1 MNIKLITDSACDLS
15 IDFIKENDIDV
26 ASLMVNLNGEF
37 IPDDLGQTL
46 NHEDFFKL
54 VKEGAMPST
63 TQVNVGTFHKMFTKY
78 VEKGNY
84 ILYIG
89 LSSALSGTVS
99 SAITARNMVLEEHP
113 DANIYVLDS
122 LSVSVGEG
130 LLVYK
135 AVEMIKNN
143 VPIEEIIDYLES
155 IKRKVIHAITVDD
168 LNHLKRGG
176 RISGAVAAV
185 GGLLGIKPTLKIDDE
200 GRVLSA
206 EKFKGRK
213 KALKSLVQQIKT
225 NGENIEDQIIF
236 ICQADCIEDALE
248 VKKMILEEYKYKVRD
263 IIITSI
269 GAVIGTHGGPG
280 TLGVVFIGKER

>member
-15 IDFIKENDIDV
+15 IDYIKENNIDV

-46 NHEDFFKL
+46 SHKDFYKA

-63 TQVNVGTFHKMFTKY
+63 TQVNVGTFYDMFTKY
-78 VEKGNY
+78 VEKGDA

-99 SAITARNMVLEEHP
+99 SATTAREMVLEEHP
-113 DANIYVLDS
+113 DAIIHVVDS

-130 LLVYK
+130 ALIYK

-143 VPIEEIIDYLES
+143 RTLEDIVNYLES

-200 GRVLSA
+200 GKVVA
-206 EKFKGRK
+206 GEKVKGRK
-213 KALKSLVQQIKT
+213 KALKSLVNQIGTK
-225 NGENIEDQIIF
+225 GDNIEEQAIF
-236 ICQADCIEDALE
+236 ICNADSLEDALQ
-248 VKKMILEEYKYKVRD
+248 VKTMILEEYNVKDVV
-263 IIITSI
+263 ITSI

-280 TLGVVFIGKER
+280 TIGVVFIGKER

>member
-15 IDFIKENDIDV
+15 IDYINKNNIDV

-46 NHEDFFKL
+46 KHEDFYKR

-63 TQVNVGTFHKMFTKY
+63 TQVNVGTFHDMFMKY
-78 VEKGNY
+78 VNEGKA

-89 LSSALSGTVS
+89 ISSALSGTVS
-99 SAITARNMVLEEHP
+99 SAITARNMILEEYP
-113 DANIYVLDS
+113 EANIYVVDS
-122 LSVSVGEG
+122 LSVSGGQGV
-130 LLVYK
+130 LIYK

-143 VPIEEIIDYLES
+143 VPVEKIVDYLES

-185 GGLLGIKPTLKIDDE
+185 GGILGIKPTLKIDNE
-200 GRVLSA
+200 GRAVA
-206 EKFKGRK
+206 GEKLKGRK
-213 KALKSLVQQIKT
+213 KALKSLVQQMKT
-225 NGENIEDQIIF
+225 NGDNIEDQTIF
-236 ICQADCIEDALE
+236 ICNADCLDDALE
-248 VKKMILEEYKYKVRD
+248 VKRMIVEEYKVKD
-263 IIITSI
+263 IVITSI

-280 TLGVVFIGKER
+280 TLGLVFIGKER

>member
-26 ASLMVNLNGEF
+26 VSLMVNLNGEF

-63 TQVNVGTFHKMFTKY
+63 TQVNVGTFHEMFTKY
-78 VEKGNY
+78 VVEGNY

-130 LLVYK
+130 VLVYK

-200 GRVLSA
+200 GRVVPT
-206 EKFKGRK
+206 EKIKGRK

-225 NGENIEDQIIF
+225 NGENIEDQNIF
-236 ICQADCIEDALE
+236 ICHADCIEDALE
-248 VKKMILEEYKYKVRD
+248 VKRMILEEYKVKD

-280 TLGVVFIGKER
+280 TLGVVFIGEKR

>member
-46 NHEDFFKL
+46 KHEDFFKA
-54 VKEGAMPST
+54 VREGAMPST
-63 TQVNVGTFHKMFTKY
+63 TQVNVGTFHEMFEKY
-78 VEKGNY
+78 AKEGKT

-89 LSSALSGTVS
+89 LSSVLSGTVS
-99 SAITARNMVLEEHP
+99 SAVTARKMILEEYP
-113 DANIYVLDS
+113 EANINIVDS

-130 LLVYK
+130 LLIYK

-143 VPIEEIIDYLES
+143 NTIEEIVNYLES
-155 IKRKVIHAITVDD
+155 IKRKVIHGITVDD

-176 RISGAVAAV
+176 RISGAVAVV
-185 GGLLGIKPTLKIDDE
+185 GGLLGIKPTLKIDNE
-200 GRVLSA
+200 GGVVPS
-206 EKFKGRK
+206 EKLKGRK
-213 KALKSLVQQIKT
+213 KALKYLVNLIKEK
-225 NGENIEDQIIF
+225 GENIEDQTIF
-236 ICQADCIEDALE
+236 LCHADCLEDVLS
-248 VKKMILEEYKYKVRD
+248 VKEMILNEYNVKDV
-263 IIITSI
+263 IINSI

-280 TLGVVFIGKER
+280 TIGVVFLGNER

>member
-15 IDFIKENDIDV
+15 IDYINENNIDV

-46 NHEDFFKL
+46 KHEDFYKR

-63 TQVNVGTFHKMFTKY
+63 TQVNVGTFHDMFMKY
-78 VEKGNY
+78 VNEGKA

-89 LSSALSGTVS
+89 ISSALSGTVS
-99 SAITARNMVLEEHP
+99 SAITARNIILEEYP
-113 DANIYVLDS
+113 EANIYVVDS
-122 LSVSVGEG
+122 LSVSGGQGV
-130 LLVYK
+130 LIYK

-143 VPIEEIIDYLES
+143 VPVEKIVDYLES

-185 GGLLGIKPTLKIDDE
+185 GGILGIKPTLKIDNE
-200 GRVLSA
+200 GRAVA
-206 EKFKGRK
+206 GEKLKGRK
-213 KALKSLVQQIKT
+213 KALKSLVQQMKT
-225 NGENIEDQIIF
+225 NGDNIEDQTIF
-236 ICQADCIEDALE
+236 ICNADCLDDALE
-248 VKKMILEEYKYKVRD
+248 VKRMILEEYKVKD
-263 IIITSI
+263 IVITSI

-280 TLGVVFIGKER
+280 TLGLVFIGKER

>member
-15 IDFIKENDIDV
+15 IDYINENNIDV

-46 NHEDFFKL
+46 KHEDFYKR

-63 TQVNVGTFHKMFTKY
+63 TQVNVGTFHEMFMKY
-78 VEKGNY
+78 FNEGKD

-89 LSSALSGTVS
+89 ISSALSGTVS

-113 DANIYVLDS
+113 EANIYVVDS
-122 LSVSVGEG
+122 LSVSGGQGV
-130 LLVYK
+130 LIYK

-143 VPIEEIIDYLES
+143 VPVEEIVEYLES

-185 GGLLGIKPTLKIDDE
+185 GGILGIKPTLKLDNE
-200 GRVLSA
+200 GRVVA
-206 EKFKGRK
+206 GEKLKGRK
-213 KALKSLVQQIKT
+213 KALKSLVQQMKT
-225 NGENIEDQIIF
+225 NGDNIENQTIF
-236 ICQADCIEDALE
+236 ICNADCLDDALE
-248 VKKMILEEYKYKVRD
+248 IKRMILEEYKVKD
-263 IIITSI
+263 IVITSV

-280 TLGVVFIGKER
+280 TLGLVFIGKER

>member
-1 MNIKLITDSACDLS
+1 MSIKIITDSACDLS
-15 IDFIKENDIDV
+15 IDYIRENDIDV

-46 NHEDFFKL
+46 SHEDFYKA

-63 TQVNVGTFHKMFTKY
+63 TQVNVGTFYELFTMYAKKG
-78 VEKGNY
+78 EK

-89 LSSALSGTVS
+89 ISSALSGTVS
-99 SAITARNMVLEEHP
+99 SAITAKNMVLEEYK
-113 DANIYVLDS
+113 DAEIYIVDS

-130 LLVYK
+130 ALVYK
-135 AVEMIKNN
+135 AVEMLKNN
-143 VPIEEIIDYLES
+143 ISLEETVDYLES

-176 RISGAVAAV
+176 RISGTVAVV
-185 GGLLGIKPTLKIDDE
+185 GGLLGIKPTLKIDNE
-200 GRVLSA
+200 GRVVA
-206 EKFKGRK
+206 GEKFKGRK
-213 KALKSLVQQIKT
+213 KALKGLVNQIKT
-225 NGENIEDQIIF
+225 NGENIEDQTIF
-236 ICQADCIEDALE
+236 ICHADCLEDAIQ
-248 VKKMILEEYKYKVRD
+248 VKNMILEENKVKD

-269 GAVIGTHGGPG
+269 GTVIGTHGGPG

>member
-15 IDFIKENDIDV
+15 IDYIKGNNIDV

-37 IPDDLGQTL
+37 IPDDLGETL
-46 NHEDFFKL
+46 SHKDFYKA
-54 VKEGAMPST
+54 VKDGVMPST
-63 TQVNVGTFHKMFTKY
+63 TQVNVGIFYDMFKKY
-78 VEKGNY
+78 VEKGEA

-99 SAITARNMVLEEHP
+99 SAITARTMILEEYP
-113 DANIYVLDS
+113 DATIKVIDS

-130 LLVYK
+130 ALIYK

-143 VPIEEIIDYLES
+143 TPLDDMVQHLEA

-176 RISGAVAAV
+176 RISGTVAAV
-185 GGLLGIKPTLKIDDE
+185 GGILGIKPTLKIDDE
-200 GRVLSA
+200 GRAVAA

-213 KALKSLVQQIKT
+213 KALKSLVNQLGTK
-225 NGENIEDQIIF
+225 GENIEDQTIF
-236 ICQADCIEDALE
+236 ICHADCFEDALQ
-248 VKKMILEEYKYKVRD
+248 VKSMILEEYKVKDV
-263 IIITSI
+263 IINSI

-280 TLGVVFIGKER
+280 TIGVVFIGKER

>member
-15 IDFIKENDIDV
+15 IDYINENNIDV

-46 NHEDFFKL
+46 KHEDFYKR

-63 TQVNVGTFHKMFTKY
+63 TQVNVGTFHDMFMKY
-78 VEKGNY
+78 VNEGKA

-89 LSSALSGTVS
+89 ISSALSGTVS
-99 SAITARNMVLEEHP
+99 SAITARNMILEEYP
-113 DANIYVLDS
+113 EANIYVVDS
-122 LSVSVGEG
+122 LSVSGGQGV
-130 LLVYK
+130 LIYK

-143 VPIEEIIDYLES
+143 VPVEEIVDYLES

-185 GGLLGIKPTLKIDDE
+185 GGILGIKPTLKIDNE
-200 GRVLSA
+200 GRAVA
-206 EKFKGRK
+206 GEKLKGRK
-213 KALKSLVQQIKT
+213 KALKSLVQQMKT
-225 NGENIEDQIIF
+225 NGDNIEDQTIF
-236 ICQADCIEDALE
+236 ICNADCLDDALE
-248 VKKMILEEYKYKVRD
+248 VKKMILEEYKVKD
-263 IIITSI
+263 IVITSI

-280 TLGVVFIGKER
+280 TLGLVFIGKER

>member
-15 IDFIKENDIDV
+15 IDYINKNNIDV

-46 NHEDFFKL
+46 KHEDFYKR

-63 TQVNVGTFHKMFTKY
+63 TQVNVGTFHDMFMKY
-78 VEKGNY
+78 VNEGKA

-89 LSSALSGTVS
+89 ISSALSGTVS
-99 SAITARNMVLEEHP
+99 SAITARNMILEEYP
-113 DANIYVLDS
+113 EANIYVVDS
-122 LSVSVGEG
+122 LSVSGGQGV
-130 LLVYK
+130 LIYK

-143 VPIEEIIDYLES
+143 VPVEEIVDYLES

-185 GGLLGIKPTLKIDDE
+185 GGILGIKPTLKIDNE
-200 GRVLSA
+200 GRAVA
-206 EKFKGRK
+206 GEKLKGRK
-213 KALKSLVQQIKT
+213 KALKSLVQQMKT
-225 NGENIEDQIIF
+225 NGDNIEDQTIF
-236 ICQADCIEDALE
+236 ICNADCLDDALE
-248 VKKMILEEYKYKVRD
+248 VKKMILEEYKVKD
-263 IIITSI
+263 IVITSI

-280 TLGVVFIGKER
+280 TLGLVFIGKER